1 MSVRSRRGV
10 SPSHGATSASSTSPT
25 ALPRRLARLGL
36 VVGLPL
42 LTSGCVK
49 SGISQKSTDTHD
61 LFYIILWLALPVFLF
76 VEGMLVVC
84 VIAFRKRKGDDSVPV
99 QDYGNNR
106 ALFAFFAGP
115 LVIVVV
121 LLGFGEHTLS
131 AVDRV
136 DDHPD
141 LDVTVTGFQ
150 WEWSAT
156 YPKDSFTVSGVTL
169 KTPMVMEIPV
179 NETTRIT
186 LKSNDV
192 IHEFYVPD
200 LLYMKNAVPGHPNVF
215 SVTPTKIGTYHSQ
228 CAQYCGLW
236 HSKMKFDLKVVSAA
250 DFATWVAQEKK
261 ANAPK
266 GTCTPTG
273 SSVSLT
279 AHNIHWDKKCIAV
292 EANKPFTVTIDNKDG
307 GIAHDFGVWANAKL
321 KHEFFHT
328 GKVTGVATKSFTLP
342 ALKPGKYYFQCDIHG
357 PAMSGTLV
365 VGSK

>member
-1 MSVRSRRGV
+1 MSARSRK
-10 SPSHGATSASSTSPT
+10 GASASRETSPT
-25 ALPRRLARLGL
+25 SSTALPLRLARLGL

-49 SGISQKSTDTHD
+49 SGISQKSTHTHD
-61 LFYIILWLALPVFLF
+61 LFFIILWLALPVFLF
-76 VEGMLVVC
+76 VEGMLLVS
-84 VIAFRKRKGDDSVPV
+84 VIAFRKRAGDDSVPV

-131 AVDRV
+131 TVDHV
-136 DDHPD
+136 AAHPD

-156 YPKDSFTVSGVTL
+156 YPKDAFTVSGVTL
-169 KTPMVMEIPV
+169 KSPMVMEIPV
-179 NETTRIT
+179 NKTTRIT

-215 SVTPTKIGTYHSQ
+215 SVTPTKVGTYHSQ

-273 SSVSLT
+273 SSVTLT
-279 AHNIHWDKKCIAV
+279 AHNIQWDQKCIAV
-292 EANKPFTVTIDNKDG
+292 EADKPIKVTIDNKDA
-307 GIAHDFGVWANAKL
+307 GIAHDFGVWTSAKL

-328 GKVTGVATKSFTLP
+328 GKVTGVATKTFTLP